1 MKHRRQRPI
10 ENSSEDSDASL
21 GPVFRPRQVPA
32 QHFFDTTED
41 NATRDSDSDNIST
54 PRKFEKRNPRTG
66 ETSTA
71 KTSAVRFIDQEAVH
85 ESAGDSDNETEEESD
100 ESDSSLKE
108 FISDDEY
115 FEPDESPGDAD
126 TDNSDATAR
135 PEDSFS
141 SRSVPLRMEADC
153 PFDIVESKAVARE
166 MRMEADE
173 LEDMQAIKEG
183 QSFVEQGVAFPQDA
197 NLDTWYTDPREKKF
211 SRLKKST

>member
-10 ENSSEDSDASL
+10 EESSAEDSDL
-21 GPVFRPRQVPA
+21 GTVFRPRQVPV
-32 QHFFDTTED
+32 QPFFDTTED
-41 NATRDSDSDNIST
+41 KESKSEESS

-66 ETSTA
+66 ESTK

-85 ESAGDSDNETEEESD
+85 ESGDSDEETEEESD

-115 FEPDESPGDAD
+115 FEPDDSPGDAD

-141 SRSVPLRMEADC
+141 SRSVTRRMQAVEGEDC
-153 PFDIVESKAVARE
+153 PFDVVESKDVARE

-173 LEDMQAIKEG
+173 LEDWQTIKEG
-183 QSFVEQGVAFPQDA
+183 RSIVETGVAFPQDA
-197 NLDTWYTDPREKKF
+197 DLDTWYTNPRTKQF
-211 SRLKKST
+211 SRLKRST